1 MSFLP
6 DEIFEQPQVLRT
18 LLETEK
24 DHVAEIAALV
34 RKRRV
39 PYVAIAARG
48 SSDHAALY
56 AKYLLGALNHLP
68 VALATP
74 SLFTMY
80 HSPPQLKDALVI
92 GISQSGQSTDIV
104 SVVSGARAQGALTLA
119 ITNDAGSPLAQA
131 AEHVLPCHAGV
142 EKSLAATK
150 TYTAQLVAVA
160 LLATSLAED
169 EARLA
174 ELRDIPDAVEKT
186 LALSEV
192 VQLAAERYRY
202 MEQCVVLGRGY
213 NYATAYEVSLKLKEL
228 TYVVAEPYSSAD
240 FVHGPIA
247 IVERG
252 FPVIVIAPYGAVY
265 DEITT
270 LARSL
275 REEWRAELIVISD
288 RDEAL
293 SLAKTPVWLP
303 VSVEEW
309 LSPMLCIIPGQL
321 FAYHLT
327 LVKGFDPDHPR
338 GLRKVTITQ

>member
-1 MSFLP
+1 MSFLR

-18 LLETEK
+18 LIEAEGEPVK
-24 DHVAEIAALV
+24 EIAALV
-34 RKRRV
+34 RERQV
-39 PYVAIAARG
+39 SYVVIAARG

-56 AKYLLGALNHLP
+56 AKYLLGTLNRLP

-92 GISQSGQSTDIV
+92 GISQSGESPDII
-104 SVVSGARAQGALTLA
+104 SVVSSAQEQGALTLS

-142 EKSLAATK
+142 ERSIAATK

-160 LLATSLAED
+160 LLATSLAGD
-169 EARLA
+169 EARLT
-174 ELRDIPDAVEKT
+174 ELRAIPDAVEKT
-186 LALSEV
+186 LTLSEV

-213 NYATAYEVSLKLKEL
+213 NYATAYELSLKLKEL
-228 TYVVAEPYSSAD
+228 TYVVAAPYSSAD

-252 FPVIVIAPYGAVY
+252 FPVIVIVPHGAVY
-265 DEITT
+265 DEVMA
-270 LARSL
+270 LAHSL
-275 REEWRAELIVISD
+275 QEERRAELIVISD
-288 RDEAL
+288 QDDAL
-293 SLAKTPVWLP
+293 AVAQTPLWMP
-303 VSVEEW
+303 VPVTEW
-309 LSPMLCIIPGQL
+309 LSPILCIIPGQL

-338 GLRKVTITQ
+338 GLHKITTTR

>member
-1 MSFLP
+1 MSFLH

-18 LLETEK
+18 LLEAEK
-24 DHVAEIAALV
+24 DHVAETAALV
-34 RKRRV
+34 RERRV
-39 PYVAIAARG
+39 PYVVIAARG

-56 AKYLLGALNHLP
+56 AKYLLGTLNHLP

-92 GISQSGQSTDIV
+92 GISQSGQSLDII
-104 SVVSGARAQGALTLA
+104 SVVSGAREQGALTLA
-119 ITNDAGSPLAQA
+119 ITNDTGSPLAQA
-131 AEHVLPCHAGV
+131 AEHVLPCHAG
-142 EKSLAATK
+142 EERSLAATK

-174 ELRDIPDAVEKT
+174 ELQAIPDAVEKT
-186 LALSEV
+186 LTLSEV

-202 MEQCVVLGRGY
+202 MDQCVVLGRGY

-228 TYVVAEPYSSAD
+228 TYVVAAPYSSAD

-252 FPVIVIAPYGAVY
+252 FPVIVIAPHGAVY
-265 DEITT
+265 DEVTA
-270 LARSL
+270 LARAL
-275 REEWRAELIVISD
+275 QAERRAELIVISD

-293 SLAKTPVWLP
+293 SLAKTPLWLP

>member
-1 MSFLP
+1 MSFLH
-6 DEIFEQPQVLRT
+6 DEIFEQPYVLRT
-18 LLETEK
+18 LIETEK
-24 DHVAEIAALV
+24 DRVAEIAALV
-34 RKRRV
+34 RERRV

-56 AKYLLGALNHLP
+56 AKYLLGSLNHLP

-80 HSPPQLKDALVI
+80 HSPPRLKDALVI
-92 GISQSGQSTDIV
+92 GISQSGQSLDII
-104 SVVSGARAQGALTLA
+104 SVVSGAREQGALTLV
-119 ITNDAGSPLAQA
+119 ITNDTGSPLAQA

-142 EKSLAATK
+142 ERSLAATK

-169 EARLA
+169 NARLA
-174 ELRDIPDAVEKT
+174 ELQAIPDAVEKT
-186 LALSEV
+186 LTLSEV

-202 MEQCVVLGRGY
+202 MDQCVVLGRGY

-240 FVHGPIA
+240 FMHGPIA

-252 FPVIVIAPYGAVY
+252 FPVIVIVPHGAVY
-265 DEITT
+265 DEITA

-275 REEWRAELIVISD
+275 QEERRAELIVISD

-338 GLRKVTITQ
+338 GLRKVTVTQ

>member
-1 MSFLP
+1 MSFLH
-6 DEIFEQPQVLRT
+6 DEIFEQPYVLRT
-18 LLETEK
+18 LIETEK
-24 DHVAEIAALV
+24 DRVAEIAALV
-34 RKRRV
+34 RERRV
-39 PYVAIAARG
+39 PYVTIAARG

-56 AKYLLGALNHLP
+56 AKYLLGSLNHLP

-80 HSPPQLKDALVI
+80 HSPPWLKDALVI

-104 SVVSGARAQGALTLA
+104 SVVSGAREQGALTLV
-119 ITNDAGSPLAQA
+119 ITNDTGSPLAQA

-142 EKSLAATK
+142 ERSLAATK

-169 EARLA
+169 KTKFA
-174 ELRDIPDAVEKT
+174 ELQAIPDAVEKT
-186 LALSEV
+186 LTLSEV

-202 MEQCVVLGRGY
+202 MDQCVVLGRGY

-240 FVHGPIA
+240 FMHGPIA

-252 FPVIVIAPYGAVY
+252 FPVIVIVPHGAVY
-265 DEITT
+265 DEITA

-275 REEWRAELIVISD
+275 QEERRAELIVISD

-327 LVKGFDPDHPR
+327 LIKGFDPDHPR
-338 GLRKVTITQ
+338 GLHKVTVTQ

>member
-1 MSFLP
+1 MSFLH
-6 DEIFEQPQVLRT
+6 DEIFEQPQVLRQ
-18 LLETEK
+18 LIETEEN
-24 DHVAEIAALV
+24 HVAEIAALV
-34 RKRRV
+34 HKRRV
-39 PYVAIAARG
+39 PYVVIAARG

-56 AKYLLGALNHLP
+56 AKYLLGSLNHLP

-80 HSPPQLKDALVI
+80 HSPPRLKDALVI

-104 SVVSGARAQGALTLA
+104 SVVSGAREQGALTLA
-119 ITNDAGSPLAQA
+119 ITNDTGSPLAQA

-169 EARLA
+169 KARLA
-174 ELRDIPDAVEKT
+174 ELRAIPDAVEKT
-186 LALSEV
+186 LTLSEV

-252 FPVIVIAPYGAVY
+252 FPVIVIVPHGAVY
-265 DEITT
+265 DEITA

-275 REEWRAELIVISD
+275 QEEWRAELIVISD

-293 SLAKTPVWLP
+293 SLAKTPLWLP
-303 VSVEEW
+303 VSVDEW

>member
-18 LLETEK
+18 LIETEK

>member
-1 MSFLP
+1 MLCKLI
-6 DEIFEQPQVLRT
+6 EAEG
-18 LLETEK
+18 E
-24 DHVAEIAALV
+24 HVKEIAALV
-34 RKRRV
+34 RERQV
-39 PYVAIAARG
+39 PYAVIAARG

-56 AKYLLGALNHLP
+56 AKYLLGTLNHLP

-92 GISQSGQSTDIV
+92 GISQSGQSLDII

-119 ITNDAGSPLAQA
+119 ITNETGSPLAQA

-142 EKSLAATK
+142 ERSLAATK
-150 TYTAQLVAVA
+150 TYTAQLMAVA
-160 LLATSLAED
+160 LLATSLAGN
-169 EARLA
+169 EALLS
-174 ELRDIPDAVEKT
+174 ELRAIPDAVEKT
-186 LALSEV
+186 LTLSEV

-202 MEQCVVLGRGY
+202 MDQCVVLGRGY

-228 TYVVAEPYSSAD
+228 TYVVAAPYSSAD
-240 FVHGPIA
+240 FMHGPIA

-252 FPVIVIAPYGAVY
+252 FPVIVIVPHGAVY
-265 DEITT
+265 DEVTA
-270 LARSL
+270 LARNL
-275 REEWRAELIVISD
+275 QKEREAELIVISD

-293 SLAKTPVWLP
+293 SLAKTPLRLP
-303 VSVEEW
+303 VSVAEW

-327 LVKGFDPDHPR
+327 LAKGFDPDHPR
-338 GLRKVTITQ
+338 GLRKVTVTQ